1 MAILAE
7 CPQCHQKQSVR
18 NKACACGND
27 LNKAKRAQKVQYWID
42 YVEHG
47 TGKAKREPV
56 AGANDPRAYS
66 IEEARATEG
75 KRKAQRVET
84 PRILHEAPQERM
96 TFEKLADWYLK
107 LEKIKATRYY
117 NALKINFKNLNAD
130 FGEMLIWQIKPI
142 DLENYQAKRKKAG
155 KSDAYIDHEIGAARA
170 MVNKAF
176 ENDMIGGEAVK
187 VFRRVK
193 RLLKANANAR
203 ERILSLGE
211 FSRLAENMPAFTRAI
226 FVTAF
231 YTGMRRGEIFSLTW
245 DKVDLGKK
253 FIRLEAGDTK
263 DKEPRLVPISS
274 VLVPVLKALP
284 EALHD
289 PRVFPYKTEKALE
302 QKLEGDIQ
310 RACKLAGIPYGR
322 KVRGGF
328 TFHDLRHTFNTYMRK
343 AGVPQSVIMQ
353 ITGHSTEQMFRRYN
367 TIDSEDARDALTRY
381 NAYLASGDQ
390 SVDQKPED
398 STAEPK

>member
-7 CPQCHQKQSVR
+7 CPQCHKKQSIR

-27 LNKAKRAQKVQYWID
+27 LDKTKRSQKVRYWID
-42 YVEHG
+42 YIVPG

-66 IEEARATEG
+66 IEEARAAEG

-84 PRILHEAPQERM
+84 PRILQEAPQERM
-96 TFEKLADWYLK
+96 TFEKLSDWYLK
-107 LEKIKATRYY
+107 LEKIKGTKYY
-117 NALKINFKNLNAD
+117 KTLQINFKNFNAD
-130 FGEMLIWQIKPI
+130 FGEMLISQLKPI

-155 KSDAYIDHEIGAARA
+155 KSDSYTDQDIGAARA

-176 ENDMIGGEAVK
+176 ENDMIGGEVVK

-203 ERILSLGE
+203 ERILSLDE
-211 FSRLAENMPAFTRAI
+211 FSRLAEKLPTVTRAI
-226 FVTAF
+226 FITGF

-245 DKVDLGKK
+245 DKVDLRAK
-253 FIRLEAGDTK
+253 FIRLEAADTK
-263 DKEPRLVPISS
+263 DKEPRLIPISP

-284 EALHD
+284 RALHD
-289 PRVFPYKTEKALE
+289 QRVFPYSTLEGLE
-302 QKLEGDIQ
+302 QKFRRDMQ
-310 RACKLAGIPYGR
+310 RACKLARIPYGR

-328 TFHDLRHTFNTYMRK
+328 TPHDLRHTFNTYMRK
-343 AGVPQSVIMQ
+343 AGVAQSVIMK
-353 ITGHSTEQMFRRYN
+353 ITGHSTDQMFRRYN
-367 TIDSEDARDALTRY
+367 TIDSEDAREAMSRL
-381 NAYLASGDQ
+381 NGFLNLDQ
-390 SVDQKPED
+390 TLDQTPAD
-398 STAEPK
+398 SITEPK

>member
-7 CPQCHQKQSVR
+7 CPQCHKKQSVR

-27 LNKAKRAQKVQYWID
+27 LDKAKRSQKVRYWID
-42 YVEHG
+42 YIVPG

-66 IEEARATEG
+66 IEEARAAEG

-84 PRILHEAPQERM
+84 PRILQEAPQERM
-96 TFEKLADWYLK
+96 TFEKLSDWYLN

-117 NALKINFKNLNAD
+117 NTLKINFKNLNAE
-130 FGEMLIWQIKPI
+130 FGETLIWQLKPI
-142 DLENYQAKRKKAG
+142 DLENYQAKRKKAA

-203 ERILSLGE
+203 EKILSPEE
-211 FSRLAENMPAFTRAI
+211 FSRLAEEMPAFTRAI
-226 FVTAF
+226 LVTAF

-253 FIRLEAGDTK
+253 FIRLEAADTK
-263 DKEPRLVPISS
+263 DKEPRLVPISP
-274 VLVPVLKALP
+274 VLVTVLKALP
-284 EALHD
+284 RALHD
-289 PRVFPYKTEKALE
+289 PRVFPYSTEKGLKE
-302 QKLEGDIQ
+302 KLRVTFGGP
-310 RACKLAGIPYGR
+310 ASW
-322 KVRGGF
+322 RGFPTVG
-328 TFHDLRHTFNTYMRK
+328 K
-343 AGVPQSVIMQ
+343 
-353 ITGHSTEQMFRRYN
+353 
-367 TIDSEDARDALTRY
+367 
-381 NAYLASGDQ
+381 
-390 SVDQKPED
+390 
-398 STAEPK
+398 